1 MKIFEDYFSEYQADM
16 VSICLE
22 YVNQNADYIYI
33 YASCESGMIYG
44 DCFFNIDGK
53 VIERNNLNEE
63 ANNAYRYDTSEDR
76 QKMLLNIISEDIERI
91 YKLCTKYKRE
101 MPTEIKLVYDVK
113 KNSLTANYVYE
124 NLWTDSDTKL
134 GLDIFNDW
142 FEEIKEKSCPIN

>member
-1 MKIFEDYFSEYQADM
+1 
-16 VSICLE
+16 
-22 YVNQNADYIYI
+22 
-33 YASCESGMIYG
+33 MIYG

-124 NLWTDSDTKL
+124 NLWINSDTKL
-134 GLDIFNDW
+134 GLDIFNEW